1 MGDLDLIPGLGRS
14 PGGGH
19 GNTLQFSFLENP
31 HGQRSL
37 VGYSPWG
44 RRELYTT
51 EQLSTQHIG
60 CINIYKCYVLLFNWP
75 LYHYIISLS
84 LFTVCFVYSV
94 WYKCY
99 WTQVCMPYAQ
109 WGQMISEHQMHR
121 GFRWE
126 QRQVPG
132 QGSAAS
138 LVGSWTWAT
147 ALGTTFN
154 GVSLPSATHPVLPLL
169 PPSLAWPSSPWLLLG
184 SLQGQLWQEGE
195 AGSGEKARRW
205 HAPVPTWPMRPWPA
219 GMPATRI
226 GVKQH
231 TAVSM
236 QEITRGG

>member
-126 QRQVPG
+126 QHQVPG

-195 AGSGEKARRW
+195 AGSGRRQGG
-205 HAPVPTWPMRPWPA
+205 
-219 GMPATRI
+219 GMPLCPL
-226 GVKQH
+226 GQWDPDLQVCLPL
-231 TAVSM
+231 
-236 QEITRGG
+236 E